1 LPDACCRTVAP
12 KIFAIDFG
20 VGKPDRAVMVV
31 IWRTGM
37 PHARETLA
45 GRAVER
51 KEKRPGIF
59 RVKMPPQPLVA
70 IDLER
75 DLIVRQRNN
84 LTFGKLISHA
94 QLSRRKSTASRMRLA
109 RGSRRLYLTDLV
121 IVMRLFWTM
130 ESDCQKNIIFEL

>member
-1 LPDACCRTVAP
+1 
-12 KIFAIDFG
+12 
-20 VGKPDRAVMVV
+20 
-31 IWRTGM
+31 
-37 PHARETLA
+37 
-45 GRAVER
+45 
-51 KEKRPGIF
+51 
-59 RVKMPPQPLVA
+59 MPPQPLVA

-130 ESDCQKNIIFEL
+130 ESDCQKNIIFELK